1 MVYRALAEAL
11 AGPVPGIESLL
22 LDAVTAGARVL
33 GSAAC
38 QRAVLA
44 LAECPLPSVEA
55 LRDGYTCLPAPV
67 AQLQA
72 IANPGRQPVAL
83 YESLHRQGG
92 LGGQVTW
99 DVERHYR
106 ALGLAPVDGELPDH
120 ASLELAYLGH
130 LATAEAEAR
139 AVCNDRLVARL
150 RAEERTFLRIHAGT
164 WLPDVGVAMAAAGE
178 PFYAI
183 VGRVLSGFLSE
194 ELVGRKLNGQT
205 GARHPTLKAPAVC
218 TLCGLCVGS
227 CVPNALR
234 VIESA
239 TETALT
245 LDPAQCTGCNRCVRI
260 CPEGALL
267 LSLGAANRAG
277 RQIMRQSARIG
288 CPNCGRPTVSQ
299 AELDAVFA
307 RLQPDP
313 TVQQR
318 LRLCVE
324 CKSLSA

>member
-1 MVYRALAEAL
+1 MVYHALAEAL
-11 AGPVPGIESLL
+11 GGPVPGIESLL

-44 LAECPLPSVEA
+44 LAECSVSSIEA
-55 LRDGYTCLPAPV
+55 LRDGYNYLPAPV

-120 ASLELAYLGH
+120 ASVELAYLGH

-194 ELVGRKLNGQT
+194 ELIGRKLNGQT
-205 GARHPTLKAPAVC
+205 GARHPTLKDPAVC

-227 CVPNALR
+227 CPPNALR

-245 LDPAQCTGCNRCVRI
+245 LDPAHCTGCDRCVRI

-267 LSLGAANRAG
+267 LSLGAANRSG
-277 RQIMRQSARIG
+277 RQIVWQSARVG

>member
-1 MVYRALAEAL
+1 MVYHALAEAL
-11 AGPVPGIESLL
+11 AGPVPGIELLL
-22 LDAVTAGARVL
+22 LDAVTAGAQVL

-44 LAECPLPSVEA
+44 LAECPVSSVEA

-67 AQLQA
+67 AQLQVT
-72 IANPGRQPVAL
+72 ANPGRQPVAL

-106 ALGLAPVDGELPDH
+106 ALGLAPIDGELPDH

-139 AVCNDRLVARL
+139 IVCNDRLVARL
-150 RAEERTFLRIHAGT
+150 RAEQHTFLRIHVGT

-194 ELVGRKLNGQT
+194 ELIGRKLNGQT
-205 GARHPTLKAPAVC
+205 GARLPTLKDPTVC

-227 CVPNALR
+227 CPPNALR

-239 TETALT
+239 TKTALT

-277 RQIMRQSARIG
+277 WQIVRQSARVG
-288 CPNCGRPTVSQ
+288 CPKCGRPTVSQ

-324 CKSLSA
+324 CKSLGA